1 VGAAAV
7 AASAMSRPSKA
18 RPSPGCVDGP
28 RSSATSSSSF
38 FLSRAERRKSA
49 WGRRDGAGQ
58 GVGPHAQ
65 VVAEHAA
72 GGVEAAQPRAA
83 VLEAALPDLGHDVVD
98 VGLEPE
104 LVLPGDEP
112 VEVEVEAG
120 AAWSWDRVVFA
131 WSRMHPAV

>member
-1 VGAAAV
+1 
-7 AASAMSRPSKA
+7 
-18 RPSPGCVDGP
+18 
-28 RSSATSSSSF
+28 
-38 FLSRAERRKSA
+38 
-49 WGRRDGAGQ
+49 
-58 GVGPHAQ
+58 
-65 VVAEHAA
+65 
-72 GGVEAAQPRAA
+72 
-83 VLEAALPDLGHDVVD
+83 